1 MKTILLFIV
10 SLFLGAAFNSMILNL
25 GMKLIPPPE
34 GYNMNDAADLS
45 KAISVM
51 ETKHF
56 LFPFLS
62 HALGTLFSVMFYTY
76 FAKAKSQFF
85 PLMIAGLFFT
95 GGLYMVLILPSP
107 LWFDLIDLILAYFPM
122 AVIGY
127 KISKRKA

>member
-10 SLFLGAAFNSMILNL
+10 SLFFGAAFNSMILNL

-56 LFPFLS
+56 LFPIKNTISPIKFPTEKAYPMTDFTEFLT
-62 HALGTLFSVMFYTY
+62 A
-76 FAKAKSQFF
+76 
-85 PLMIAGLFFT
+85 
-95 GGLYMVLILPSP
+95 
-107 LWFDLIDLILAYFPM
+107 
-122 AVIGY
+122 
-127 KISKRKA
+127 